1 MSSSTVDIDSQLRQD
16 RAIRD
21 SAKAVFMQDYHHLR
35 EDLAE
40 KGVGSRL
47 FDRVAIGATD
57 VFDEAV
63 EVADNNRGALYA
75 LLAAVGLWFARNP
88 ILSIFSSD
96 DDDEH
101 DDDWDDDD
109 WDDEDDYHN

>member
-1 MSSSTVDIDSQLRQD
+1 MSGSVMDIDNQLRQD

-21 SAKAVFMQDYHHLR
+21 GAKAVFMQDYRHLR

-47 FDRVAIGATD
+47 FDRAAIGASD

-63 EVADNNRGALYA
+63 EVANNNRGVLYA

-96 DDDEH
+96 DDD
-101 DDDWDDDD
+101 DWDDDE
-109 WDDEDDYHN
+109 WDEDDDRHY

>member
-1 MSSSTVDIDSQLRQD
+1 MSGSALDIDNRLRQD

-21 SAKAVFMQDYHHLR
+21 GAKAVFMQDYRHLR
-35 EDLAE
+35 KDLAE

-47 FDRVAIGATD
+47 FDRAAIGATD

-75 LLAAVGLWFARNP
+75 LLAAIGLWFARNP
-88 ILSIFSSD
+88 ILSIFSSHD
-96 DDDEH
+96 DDYD
-101 DDDWDDDD
+101 DDDWDEDD
-109 WDDEDDYHN
+109 WDDEDDRHY